1 MTDQDPYVAFLWQV
15 PPLGSTEPNSPCYPL
30 SRTESVTVGRDPY
43 CHVILESN
51 SFGMVSRRHAQIR
64 PALNLRTQIGEPVW
78 EICDLNSANGTYL
91 NGQRLQ
97 SCQIL
102 QMGDRITLGSN
113 GPEFVFECHLVEP
126 PVASQLAVTPYG
138 NPVSLQSAHVASAP
152 PARGAQLAPADSV
165 TLTQLFPILSTGK
178 ELARK
183 AYLVPGI
190 ITVGFVV
197 LMFAAVGQPI
207 AFNLLL
213 ATYLVGVAYYL
224 VYQLCGK
231 HKPWWVLLGALGIM
245 VLILRSPILAT
256 FIVLFRQILPG
267 RLPLP
272 DESVSFFRL
281 ITGMFF
287 GAGLMEELLKALPVL
302 GAYWFGRSMR
312 SPWREQIGVWE
323 PLDGILL
330 GTAAAA
336 GFTLVET
343 LGQYVPD
350 IEQQSGSLEGL
361 QLLIP
366 RVLGSVA
373 GHIAYSGYLGYFIG
387 LSVLK
392 PRKRWPILGIG
403 YLSAAVLHAL
413 WNAAGTINALF
424 LMIVGVMSYAFL
436 AAAILKARQLSPTRS
451 QNFATRLSN
460 SP

>member
-1 MTDQDPYVAFLWQV
+1 MTGQDPYVAFLWQV
-15 PPLGSTEPNSPCYPL
+15 PAPGSTERNSPCYPL
-30 SRTESVTVGRDPY
+30 SRTQSVTVGRDLH
-43 CHVILESN
+43 CQIILDSHL
-51 SFGMVSRRHAQIR
+51 FGMVSRRHAQIR
-64 PALNLRTQIGEPVW
+64 PVLNFRTQTREPIW

-91 NGQRLQ
+91 NGYRL
-97 SCQIL
+97 SGCQIL
-102 QMGDRITLGSN
+102 QVGDRITLGAN
-113 GPEFVFECHLVEP
+113 GPEFVFECHLAEP
-126 PVASQLAVTPYG
+126 PRSSSLAAQPNHQKASPSV
-138 NPVSLQSAHVASAP
+138 VSAS
-152 PARGAQLAPADSV
+152 PAKGIRLKSTDSV

-178 ELARK
+178 ELAHK

-213 ATYLVGVAYYL
+213 ATYLVGAAFYL

-231 HKPWWVLLGALGIM
+231 RKPWWVLAAALGVM
-245 VLILRSPILAT
+245 VLILRSPILPA
-256 FIVLFRQILPG
+256 FIVVFRQILPG
-267 RLPLP
+267 RLPAP
-272 DESVSFFRL
+272 GESVSFLSL

-287 GAGLMEELLKALPVL
+287 GAGLMEELLKAIPVL
-302 GAYWFGRSMR
+302 LAYWCGRWVR
-312 SPWREQIGVWE
+312 SPWQEKIGVWE

-343 LGQYVPD
+343 LGQYVPE

-392 PRKRWPILGIG
+392 PRKRWSILSIG
-403 YLSAAVLHAL
+403 YLSAAILHAL
-413 WNAAGTINALF
+413 WNAAGTINALL
-424 LMIVGVMSYAFL
+424 LMIVGGVSYTFL
-436 AAAILKARQLSPTRS
+436 AAAILKARQLSPTRA
-451 QNFATRLSN
+451 QNFATRLS
-460 SP
+460 SPSD

>member
-1 MTDQDPYVAFLWQV
+1 MTGQDPYVAFLWQV
-15 PPLGSTEPNSPCYPL
+15 PSPDSTERNSPCYPL
-30 SRTESVTVGRDPY
+30 SRTQSVTVGRDLH
-43 CHVILESN
+43 CQIILDSN

-64 PALNLRTQIGEPVW
+64 PVLNFRTQVREPLW

-91 NGQRLQ
+91 NGQRL
-97 SCQIL
+97 SGCQIL
-102 QMGDRITLGSN
+102 QIGDRITLGGN
-113 GPEFVFECHLVEP
+113 GPEFVFECHLAEP
-126 PVASQLAVTPYG
+126 PKSPSLAASHNHSKSMPLAVSAS
-138 NPVSLQSAHVASAP
+138 PVKGVRLKST
-152 PARGAQLAPADSV
+152 DSV

-178 ELARK
+178 ELANK

-197 LMFAAVGQPI
+197 LMFAAVGQPV

-213 ATYLVGVAYYL
+213 ATYLVGAAFYL

-231 HKPWWVLLGALGIM
+231 RKPWWVLVGALGVM
-245 VLILRSPILAT
+245 VLVLRSPILPA

-267 RLPLP
+267 RLPAAG
-272 DESVSFFRL
+272 ESISFFHL
-281 ITGMFF
+281 VTSMFF
-287 GAGLMEELLKALPVL
+287 GAGLMEELLKAIPVL
-302 GAYWFGRSMR
+302 LAYWCGRWVR
-312 SPWREQIGVWE
+312 SPWQEKIGVWE

-343 LGQYVPD
+343 LGQYVPE

-392 PRKRWPILGIG
+392 PRKRWSILSIG
-403 YLSAAVLHAL
+403 YLSAAILHAL

-424 LMIVGVMSYAFL
+424 LMVVGGVSYAFL
-436 AAAILKARQLSPTRS
+436 AAAILKARQLSPTRA
-451 QNFATRLSN
+451 QNFATHLSN

>member
-1 MTDQDPYVAFLWQV
+1 MTGQDPYVAFLWQV
-15 PPLGSTEPNSPCYPL
+15 PPSGSTERNSPCYPL
-30 SRTESVTVGRDPY
+30 SRTQSVTVGRDLH
-43 CHVILESN
+43 CQVILDSN
-51 SFGMVSRRHAQIR
+51 FFGMVSRRHAQIR
-64 PALNLRTQIGEPVW
+64 PVLNFRTQVREPIW

-91 NGQRLQ
+91 NGQRV
-97 SCQIL
+97 SGCQIL
-102 QMGDRITLGSN
+102 QIGDRITLGAN
-113 GPEFVFECHLVEP
+113 GPEFVFECHLAEPPKSPSVAASQSYSRLP
-126 PVASQLAVTPYG
+126 PVA
-138 NPVSLQSAHVASAP
+138 VSASP
-152 PARGAQLAPADSV
+152 IKGVRLKSTDSV

-178 ELARK
+178 ELAHK

-197 LMFAAVGQPI
+197 LMFAAVGQPV

-213 ATYLVGVAYYL
+213 ATYLVGAAFYL

-231 HKPWWVLLGALGIM
+231 RKPWWVLVGALGVM
-245 VLILRSPILAT
+245 VLVLRSPILPA

-267 RLPLP
+267 RLPAAG
-272 DESVSFFRL
+272 ESMSFFSL

-287 GAGLMEELLKALPVL
+287 GAGLMEELLKAIPVL
-302 GAYWFGRSMR
+302 LAYWCGRWVR
-312 SPWREQIGVWE
+312 SPWQEKIGVWE

-343 LGQYVPD
+343 LGQYVPE

-392 PRKRWPILGIG
+392 PRKRWSILSIG
-403 YLSAAVLHAL
+403 YLSAAILHAL

-424 LMIVGVMSYAFL
+424 LMVVGGVSYAFL
-436 AAAILKARQLSPTRS
+436 AAAILKARQLSPTRA

>member
-1 MTDQDPYVAFLWQV
+1 MTGQDPYVAFLWQV
-15 PPLGSTEPNSPCYPL
+15 PAPGSTERNSPCYPL
-30 SRTESVTVGRDPY
+30 SRTQSVTVGRDLH
-43 CHVILESN
+43 CQIILDSHL
-51 SFGMVSRRHAQIR
+51 FGMVSRRHAQIR
-64 PALNLRTQIGEPVW
+64 PVLNFKTQVREPIW

-91 NGQRLQ
+91 NGYRL
-97 SCQIL
+97 SGCQIL
-102 QMGDRITLGSN
+102 QVGDRITLGAN
-113 GPEFVFECHLVEP
+113 GPEFIFECHLAEP
-126 PVASQLAVTPYG
+126 PRSSSLAAQPNQQKASSLG
-138 NPVSLQSAHVASAP
+138 VSAS
-152 PARGAQLAPADSV
+152 PAKGVRLRSTDSV

-178 ELARK
+178 ELAHK

-213 ATYLVGVAYYL
+213 ATYLVGAAFYL

-231 HKPWWVLLGALGIM
+231 RKPWWVLAAALGVM
-245 VLILRSPILAT
+245 VLILRSPILPA
-256 FIVLFRQILPG
+256 FIVVFRQILPG
-267 RLPLP
+267 RLPAP
-272 DESVSFFRL
+272 GESVSFLSL

-287 GAGLMEELLKALPVL
+287 GAGLMEELLKAIPVL
-302 GAYWFGRSMR
+302 LAYWCGRWVR
-312 SPWREQIGVWE
+312 SPWQEKIGVWE

-343 LGQYVPD
+343 LGQYVPE

-392 PRKRWPILGIG
+392 PRKRWSILSIG
-403 YLSAAVLHAL
+403 YLSAAILHAL

-424 LMIVGVMSYAFL
+424 LMVVGGVSYTFL
-436 AAAILKARQLSPTRS
+436 AAAILKARQLSPTRA
-451 QNFATRLSN
+451 QNFATRLS
-460 SP
+460 SPAD